1 MIEVRVPDV
10 IKIGGF
16 DYRVV
21 CCPEEDKLL
30 DSKGWWGRYDEA
42 EQVVSVHSQATP
54 QQKAKTLIEEIS
66 HAIEVVYAGKQLDH
80 EDLKDMA
87 QGWFQVM
94 EQAGIRFVK

>member
-1 MIEVRVPDV
+1 MLEVKIPDT

-16 DYRVV
+16 DYQVR
-21 CCPEEDKLL
+21 CCPEEDALL
-30 DSKGWWGRYDEA
+30 DRAGWWGRYSEG
-42 EQVVSVHSQATP
+42 EQIISVHSQASP

-94 EQAGIRFVK
+94 EQAGIRFTK